1 MNFLQLLK
9 AKRLQIKGQKFLTSG
24 KIEKAHG
31 IFQKVVL
38 IDNST
43 ENLFNLALS
52 FMGLVRYSE
61 AEGYLRKI
69 KENFPDH
76 ELNTLTLAECLIMQK
91 KWDEAIKF
99 YEKASQINP
108 CSEAYKKYVAIA
120 KDVVAREKYVKS
132 KEFFQEAIEEL
143 RCKNDEKALKI
154 MQEANEYFPRNPNI
168 LNNIGTIYLNL
179 KKYKPAYSYFAKAIS
194 LDPENKKFQK
204 NLLTAKRKIKIKY

>member
-1 MNFLQLLK
+1 MNFLQLSK
-9 AKRLQIKGQKFLTSG
+9 AKRLQKKGQKFLTSG

-52 FMGLVRYSE
+52 LMSLARYSE

-69 KENFPDH
+69 EENFPDH
-76 ELNTLTLAECLIMQK
+76 ELNTLTLAESLIMQK

-108 CSEAYKKYVAIA
+108 RSKAYKKYLTIS
-120 KDVVAREKYVKS
+120 KDVIAREKYVKS

-143 RCKNDEKALKI
+143 RHKNDEKALKI
-154 MQEANEYFPRNPNI
+154 LQKANEYFPGNPNI
-168 LNNIGTIYLNL
+168 LNDIGTLYLNL
-179 KKYKPAYSYFAKAIS
+179 KNYKKAYSYFIKAIS
-194 LDPENKKFQK
+194 YDPKNKKFQK
-204 NLLTAKRKIKIKY
+204 NLLTAKRKIKNKH

>member
-9 AKRLQIKGQKFLTSG
+9 AKRLQKKGQKFLTSG

-38 IDNST
+38 INNST

-52 FMGLVRYSE
+52 LMALVRYPE
-61 AEGYLRKI
+61 AESYLRKI

-108 CSEAYKKYVAIA
+108 RSKAYKKYVAIT

-154 MQEANEYFPRNPNI
+154 LQEANEYFPGNPNI
-168 LNNIGTIYLNL
+168 LNNIGTLYLNL
-179 KKYKPAYSYFAKAIS
+179 KYYKKAYSYFTKAIS